1 MIQQKWQETLAEK
14 ELCLDSLKKQ
24 NDVLFSQ
31 ITEVRFNRMN
41 DDVLVNKTTSF
52 ECTSRSKPRE

>member
-31 ITEVRFNRMN
+31 ITEVWFTRMN
-41 DDVLVNKTTSF
+41 HYILVNKTTSF
-52 ECTSRSKPRE
+52 ECTN

>member
-31 ITEVRFNRMN
+31 ITEVWFHRMN
-41 DDVLVNKTTSF
+41 HYILVNKTTSF
-52 ECTSRSKPRE
+52 ECTS